1 MASQPDSETPSSTVQ
16 DRIKRYLSPERAQKL
31 DPFVILSFCP
41 VNVHDTVADIG
52 CGPGFFTLPLAK
64 FLVNGKVYAVD
75 LDEEMVAACRERVT
89 QARLGNVEVLGCDE
103 FDFPLEQGSLDGALL
118 GFVVHHSADRPR
130 FLQAVR
136 ALLSPRGWCTVLEWY
151 PTETDGSPPPAM
163 RISPEELEK
172 LGRDTGFRP
181 RGWRDLNGEHYMMTL
196 RNG

>member
-1 MASQPDSETPSSTVQ
+1 M
-16 DRIKRYLSPERAQKL
+16 
-31 DPFVILSFCP
+31 SFCP

-75 LDEEMVAACRERVT
+75 VDEEMVAACRERVT

-151 PTETDGSPPPAM
+151 PTETDGGPPPAM